1 MNVVFACPECE
12 APARV
17 SLNRASDWQCPRCD
31 HRHHFA
37 AANADFQSCSVCDNH
52 ELYKQKDFPH
62 RFGLLLL
69 IVAFALSIYTYG
81 WYEKWLTY
89 AILIGTA
96 IFDGALYLWVGDA
109 IVCYRCGAYHKGF
122 KPGPNHHPFEITIGE
137 RYRQERLR
145 KERVRE
151 EQLKSQGN
159 GR

>member
-1 MNVVFACPECE
+1 MPTGYGQDEPYVPLAEQLK
-12 APARV
+12 AR
-17 SLNRASDWQCPRCD
+17 SEDERDAYI
-31 HRHHFA
+31 A
-37 AANADFQSCSVCDNH
+37 
-52 ELYKQKDFPH
+52 
-62 RFGLLLL
+62 
-69 IVAFALSIYTYG
+69 ALSDDELFAFTYG

-122 KPGPNHHPFEITIGE
+122 KPGPNHHPFDITVGE

-151 EQLKSQGN
+151 ELLKARRDG
-159 GR
+159 